1 MYTVQRRPNLR
12 LFTAICSFTIAC
24 LLLVACNKENPP
36 AKESFSITLNN
47 EFSLLQARYAAFLT
61 DETGE
66 VLAFN
71 WLNSKDTTTLSL
83 RFADVTTFDCTVV
96 KIFNAG
102 TPSAPSEKVELITY
116 TNVKNGALVNLRDLD
131 NDDKDDIKLQ
141 FTNIISLDSLIFPEG
156 TPSVMPQESTNYF
169 GVFEVKHTGDF
180 WLLAKVNGDPSWRY
194 FTFKNYATTVNPYYI
209 DAALLPKMQNAIP
222 KVKFPFTARWR
233 YHIDGFL
240 DVDQQKI
247 IPLGDTYEEP
257 DANVAIGDV
266 LSVYRPE
273 DITLTGYKLD
283 VEGTMLAGSNSYT
296 LRINRWYDALPT
308 EVEAPDFTV
317 KPTLVNDNKQISVQC
332 DGSFDALV
340 VKRTISGY
348 PAIEWS
354 VYLEPA
360 ADSNVS
366 YSLPQLPKDLSTS
379 YPQLASYAFDNGN
392 VVRAE
397 RYRRLFGY
405 EEMLATI
412 FTNADYYWQ
421 TKNELMSVEKTFY

>member
-1 MYTVQRRPNLR
+1 MYTIHTRLNLR
-12 LFTAICSFTIAC
+12 LFTLFCAISTAFFFLIS
-24 LLLVACNKENPP
+24 CNKENTPVRE
-36 AKESFSITLNN
+36 AFNITLNN
-47 EFSLLQARYAAFLT
+47 EFSLLQAKYAAFLT
-61 DETGE
+61 DQTGK
-66 VLAFN
+66 VVAFS
-71 WLNSKDTTTLSL
+71 WLNSKDTTTLTL
-83 RFADVTTFDCTVV
+83 RNTDETTFDCTIV
-96 KIFNAG
+96 KTYNAG
-102 TPSAPSEKVELITY
+102 TLSSPDEKVELVTY
-116 TNVKNGALVNLRDLD
+116 TAVKNGALINLRNLD
-131 NDDKDDIKLQ
+131 TEKMDDIKLQ
-141 FTNIISLDSLIFPEG
+141 FINISSLDSLVFPESTALV
-156 TPSVMPQESTNYF
+156 TPQPSTNYF
-169 GVFEVKHTGDF
+169 GNFRVKHSGDY

-317 KPTLVNDNKQISVQC
+317 KPTLINDNKQISVQC
-332 DGSFDALV
+332 DGNFDALV
-340 VKRTISGY
+340 VTRTTTGY
-348 PAIEWS
+348 PEIHWS
-354 VYLEPA
+354 AYLAPA
-360 ADSNVS
+360 PDSNVS
-366 YSLPQLPKDLSTS
+366 YALPQIPEELATL